1 MKKRKIWQPLA
12 ASVLASLLLTSPVYA
27 EVSVSQ
33 PLDTRPK
40 VEAAEGKMEV
50 APLAKSVTQEASMQ
64 KEQSKAAD
72 NAAKAAPYV
81 GSLVAKV
88 SLIGID
94 NLDQEK
100 IKEVL
105 KMKPGTTLT
114 ADGFAEDLRA
124 LYETGLFYEITPI
137 FREVPE
143 GVQID
148 YNIME
153 NPVFTQL
160 DVEGNTKISTADI
173 KKMVD
178 IPKGEI
184 LNTKKVNEGA
194 RRIESEYSKQGYILA
209 RVNDIRLLPDGHLAI
224 LINEGVVEDFKIKGN
239 TKTKDYVVTR
249 EMKLKKGQPFN
260 AKAARRSMQRI
271 YNLGYFEDVNIKL
284 NPGQKPNTVV
294 VEINVVEMSTGTFG
308 IGAGY
313 SDADGMLGM
322 ISIGDKNFRGT
333 GDKVNLRW
341 EFGGD
346 DVYNK
351 NYELSYVRPWI
362 DNKETTMGVTIYD
375 MTNEYVDYNR
385 DSDEIARYYKKRRG
399 QEVSFSRVTD
409 NEFITNSITLKNRD
423 DIYVKPVS
431 GYTYQYFEGYDL
443 DGTQQSAAVIAER
456 QAENFGLT
464 RSVTFART
472 LDSRD
477 NIYDPHEGK
486 RNNYSVEVASFGGDF
501 SFQKYSADYR
511 YYYRQGVD
519 NVIAVNFAV
528 GYANGDMPL
537 SQRFAV
543 GGSDTLRGYRDDI
556 FKGNSMLRGSVEYRV
571 PLVKKVQGV
580 VFTDAGY
587 AWSKDYDES
596 NFELG
601 LMKYSVGV
609 GLRINSPLGP
619 LRLDYGIP
627 LNGGNGGRFHFS
639 FGGQF

>member
-12 ASVLASLLLTSPVYA
+12 AGILTSLLLTSPVYA

-33 PLDTRPK
+33 PLENKPK
-40 VEAAEGKMEV
+40 VEAAEGKLKVE
-50 APLAKSVTQEASMQ
+50 PLSKSVMPEAALQ
-64 KEQSKAAD
+64 NEQSKTAD

-81 GSLVAKV
+81 GSMVAKV
-88 SLIGID
+88 SLIGVD

-105 KMKPGTTLT
+105 KMKPGTTFT
-114 ADGFAEDLRA
+114 ADGFEADMRS
-124 LYETGLFYEITPI
+124 LYETGLFYEVTPS

-148 YNIME
+148 YTIME
-153 NPVFTQL
+153 NPAFVQL
-160 DVEGNTKISTADI
+160 DVEGNTKISTAEI
-173 KKMVD
+173 RKMVD
-178 IPKGEI
+178 IPKGQV

-209 RVNDIRLLPDGHLAI
+209 RVNDIRLLPNGHLAV

-239 TKTKDYVVTR
+239 TKTKAYVITR

-284 NPGQKPNTVV
+284 NPGQQQNTVV
-294 VEINVVEMSTGTFG
+294 VEITVAEMSTGTFG

-313 SDADGMLGM
+313 SDADGILGM
-322 ISIGDKNFRGT
+322 ISVGDKNFRGT

-399 QEVSFSRVTD
+399 QEISFSRVTD

-423 DIYVKPVS
+423 DIYVKPVD
-431 GYTYQYFEGYDL
+431 GYKYQYFEGYDL

-456 QAENFGLT
+456 QAQNFGLT
-464 RSVTFART
+464 RSVIFART

-511 YYYRQGVD
+511 YYYRQGVN
-519 NVIAVNFAV
+519 NVIAVNLGV
-528 GYANGDMPL
+528 GFANGDMPL
-537 SQRFAV
+537 SQRFSV

-556 FKGNSMLRGSVEYRV
+556 FKGNSMLRGSVEYRI

-587 AWSKDYDES
+587 AWSKDYNES

-601 LMKYSVGV
+601 LMKYSAGI

>member
-12 ASVLASLLLTSPVYA
+12 AGVLTSLLLVSPVYA

-33 PLDTRPK
+33 PLDTKPK
-40 VEAAEGKMEV
+40 VEATEGKIEV
-50 APLAKSVTQEASMQ
+50 VPLSKSVMQETSMQ
-64 KEQSKAAD
+64 KEQSKAVD

-81 GSLVAKV
+81 GILVAKV

-100 IKEVL
+100 IKESL

-114 ADGFAEDLRA
+114 SEGFTGDIRA
-124 LYETGLFYEITPI
+124 LYETGLFYEITPS

-153 NPVFTQL
+153 NPAFTQL

-178 IPKGEI
+178 ITKGEI

-209 RVNDIRLLPDGHLAI
+209 RVNDIRLLPDGHLVV

-284 NPGQKPNTVV
+284 NPGQQPNTVV
-294 VEINVVEMSTGTFG
+294 VEITVVEMSTGTFG

-313 SDADGMLGM
+313 SDADGILGM

-333 GDKVNLRW
+333 GDKVNARW

-346 DVYNK
+346 DEYNK
-351 NYELSYVRPWI
+351 NFEISYVRPWI
-362 DNKETTMGVTIYD
+362 DSKETTMGVTVYD

-423 DIYVKPVS
+423 DLYVKPVS
-431 GYTYQYFEGYDL
+431 GYTYQYFEGYDR
-443 DGTQQSAAVIAER
+443 DGTQQNAAVIAER

-464 RSVTFART
+464 RSITFSRT

-477 NIYDPHEGK
+477 NLYDPHEGK

-519 NVIAVNFAV
+519 NVIAVNLGIGF
-528 GYANGDMPL
+528 ANGDMPL
-537 SQRFAV
+537 SQRFSV

-556 FKGNSMLRGSVEYRV
+556 FKGSSMLRGSVEYRV

-580 VFTDAGY
+580 LFTDAGY

-601 LMKYSVGV
+601 SMKYSAGV

>member
-12 ASVLASLLLTSPVYA
+12 ASILTSLLLVSPVYA

-33 PLDTRPK
+33 PLETKPK
-40 VEAAEGKMEV
+40 VETTEGKVEV
-50 APLAKSVTQEASMQ
+50 APLSKSVMPEASLQ
-64 KEQSKAAD
+64 NVQSKAVD

-94 NLDQEK
+94 NLDPEK

-114 ADGFAEDLRA
+114 ADGFAEDIRA
-124 LYETGLFYEITPI
+124 LYETGLFYEITPV

-153 NPVFTQL
+153 NPAFTQL
-160 DVEGNTKISTADI
+160 DVEGNTKISTDEI

-178 IPKGEI
+178 IPKGQV

-194 RRIESEYSKQGYILA
+194 RKIESEYSKQGYILA
-209 RVNDIRLLPDGHLAI
+209 RVNDIRLLPNGHLAI
-224 LINEGVVEDFKIKGN
+224 LINEGVVEDFKINGN

-284 NPGQKPNTVV
+284 NPGQQPNTVV
-294 VEINVVEMSTGTFG
+294 VEITVVEMSTGSFG

-313 SDADGMLGM
+313 SDADGILGM

-341 EFGGD
+341 EFGED

-362 DNKETTMGVTIYD
+362 DSRETAMGVTVYD

-409 NEFITNSITLKNRD
+409 NEFITDSIVLKNRD

-431 GYTYQYFEGYDL
+431 GYTYQYFEGYDR
-443 DGTQQSAAVIAER
+443 DGTQQSAAVIAAR

-519 NVIAVNFAV
+519 NVIAVNLGI

-537 SQRFAV
+537 SQRFSV
-543 GGSDTLRGYRDDI
+543 GGSDTLRGYRDDV

-580 VFTDAGY
+580 AFTDAGY
-587 AWSKDYDES
+587 AWSKDYGENSFD
-596 NFELG
+596 LG
-601 LMKYSVGV
+601 RMKYSAGV